1 MASNFE
7 GLPRVLIESGLC
19 ATPSLATNIQGI
31 NDPFGKYGGTILYE
45 LNNIKDFQQKLKNF
59 LENENLQKD
68 LQEKSYKLSKNL
80 SGKGSFLNNWIKVEK
95 IIYEK

>member
-45 LNNIKDFQQKLKNF
+45 LNNQRDFQQKLKKF
-59 LENENLQKD
+59 IENEGLQID

-80 SGKGSFLNNWIKVEK
+80 SGEGSFLNNWVKIEK
-95 IIYEK
+95 KIYEK

>member
-19 ATPSLATNIQGI
+19 STPSLATNIQGI

-45 LNNIKDFQQKLKNF
+45 LNNYKDFQEKLKNF
-59 LENENLQKD
+59 IENESLQIN
-68 LQEKSYKLSKNL
+68 LQEKSYKLSRDL
-80 SGKGSFLNNWIKVEK
+80 SGEGSFLNNWIKIEK
-95 IIYEK
+95 YIYEK